1 MKDKNLYTYLHMHR
15 STRKYSKSLIN
26 NHSRI
31 IEKTHQPIKT
41 VPSYRIEKNL
51 DNILLSKRSEK
62 YDRKNVFKKMFKKH
76 ALKECRCKAT
86 GKKCNCSGLINLNDS
101 SDEYLDKIFENGQ
114 FEALYNISLSIT
126 NSMKSKAGKDFED
139 CIEEVFKE
147 EAIPYQSQVFID
159 NTGQFI
165 EKSMK
170 KNTKNEG
177 HLIDFLVPPP
187 KINTNISDYEGDII
201 SAKTTLRE
209 RFHQDKFLS
218 EFGKSRLVIIS
229 LEKIN
234 NIENIKS
241 IKIDADNMDFTN
253 YIQELKRKFV
263 LETESSI

>member
-1 MKDKNLYTYLHMHR
+1 MYR
-15 STRKYSKSLIN
+15 STRKYAKSLIN

-31 IEKTHQPIKT
+31 IEKTHQTISV

-51 DNILLSKRSEK
+51 DNILLSKRREK

-218 EFGKSRLVIIS
+218 KFGKSRLVIIS

-241 IKIDADNMDFTN
+241 IKVDAENMDFTN
-253 YIQELKRKFV
+253 YIQELKMKF
-263 LETESSI
+263 LNETTLFK